1 MKRGIFGIAV
11 WLLVMAT
18 PAFAAQKPKGGPK
31 PQPVAK
37 SVVKVQPSK
46 ATAAKSSVKI
56 HAKSS
61 VKPHAAP
68 KTKTSVKTNT
78 KIKAAPATKTKIK
91 ASKATKTSTT
101 TTTTPTSTQPTTPIG
116 TLSPVQQKL
125 QRNTNLAAKL
135 QSRLPPGTD
144 LMAAAKGFH
153 SLGQFVSTVNASHN
167 HDLPFPLLKQRIVY
181 EGMSLGQAMKDLR

>member
-1 MKRGIFGIAV
+1 MKRGIFGIAI

-31 PQPVAK
+31 PQATK
-37 SVVKVQPSK
+37 SVVKVQPAK
-46 ATAAKSSVKI
+46 ATAPKTSVKI
-56 HAKSS
+56 HAKTHSS
-61 VKPHAAP
+61 P
-68 KTKTSVKTNT
+68 KTKTSVKANT
-78 KIKAAPATKTKIK
+78 KIKTAPAAETKIK
-91 ASKATKTSTT
+91 ASKTTKTTKTSTT
-101 TTTTPTSTQPTTPIG
+101 TTPIA

-144 LMAAAKGFH
+144 LMAASSGFH

-181 EGMSLGQAMKDLR
+181 EGMSLGQAMKGLR

>member
-1 MKRGIFGIAV
+1 MKRGIFGVAI
-11 WLLVMAT
+11 WLLVMAA

-31 PQPVAK
+31 PQPVTTSAK
-37 SVVKVQPSK
+37 STAKVQ
-46 ATAAKSSVKI
+46 
-56 HAKSS
+56 AKSS

-68 KTKTSVKTNT
+68 KSTKTTKTTLKTNT
-78 KIKAAPATKTKIK
+78 KLKTTSPAAKTTRTDVKAAKTAKTDAK
-91 ASKATKTSTT
+91 AAKKTT
-101 TTTTPTSTQPTTPIG
+101 TGSTQSTPIV

-144 LMAAAKGFH
+144 LMAAAAGFKN
-153 SLGQFVSTVNASHN
+153 LGQFVSTVNASHN
-167 HDLPFPLLKQRIVY
+167 HDLPFPLLKQRIVD